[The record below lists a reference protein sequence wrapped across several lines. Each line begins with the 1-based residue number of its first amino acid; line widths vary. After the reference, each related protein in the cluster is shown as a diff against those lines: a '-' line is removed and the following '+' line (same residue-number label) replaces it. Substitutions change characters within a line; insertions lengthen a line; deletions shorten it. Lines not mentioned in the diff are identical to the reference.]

1 MFQSELCS
9 TGSLG
14 GVLSGSHYNRSWVIH
29 NAVTEAME
37 RLLLLRFFGETKI
50 QTPESLVKISADPE
64 LFSPNT
70 QDESAEFIVVL
81 SHLSKQLK
89 MVS

>member
-1 MFQSELCS
+1 M
-9 TGSLG
+9 
-14 GVLSGSHYNRSWVIH
+14 IH

-64 LFSPNT
+64 LFSPNI